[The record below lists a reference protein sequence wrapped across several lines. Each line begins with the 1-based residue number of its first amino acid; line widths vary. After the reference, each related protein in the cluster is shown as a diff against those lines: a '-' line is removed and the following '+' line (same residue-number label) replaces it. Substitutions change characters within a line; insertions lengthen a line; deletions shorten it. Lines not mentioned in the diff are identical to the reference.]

1 MDLQHIINCLSALH
15 LNIDK
20 KNEASFEIEEILKML
35 IQYKKDQALQL
46 QQTGVSSSFK
56 TKEYPDGSEI
66 VINQIS
72 VNYSQVNE
80 EETDIDDNLKL
91 SICHQG
97 AGFYFVLESKRWAF
111 NNIDELVKILYDFQ
125 SKAKV
130 E

>member
-1 MDLQHIINCLSALH
+1 MDKRL
-15 LNIDK
+15 
-20 KNEASFEIEEILKML
+20 EILNKH
-35 IQYKKDQALQL
+35 IDFSKDGVIEREQIVKAMQEYTDLQL

-56 TKEYPDGSEI
+56 TKEYPNGSEI
-66 VINQIS
+66 VINKIS
-72 VNYSQVNE
+72 VNYSQINE
-80 EETDIDDNLKL
+80 EDTDIDDNLKL

>member
-1 MDLQHIINCLSALH
+1 M
-15 LNIDK
+15 
-20 KNEASFEIEEILKML
+20 EEILNNWLQEKP
-35 IQYKKDQALQL
+35 KDKFDKELHKYTYYDLMEFAEYYHALQL

-56 TKEYPDGSEI
+56 TKEYAEGSEI

-80 EETDIDDNLKL
+80 EETDTDDNLKL

>member
-1 MDLQHIINCLSALH
+1 MDKRL
-15 LNIDK
+15 
-20 KNEASFEIEEILKML
+20 EILNKY
-35 IQYKKDQALQL
+35 IDFSKDGVIEREQIVKAMHEYADLQL

-56 TKEYPDGSEI
+56 TKEYAEGSEI

-80 EETDIDDNLKL
+80 EETDTDDNLKL
-91 SICHQG
+91 SIYHQG

>member
-1 MDLQHIINCLSALH
+1 MDEFKQKLELTLNRLYKENKLS
-15 LNIDK
+15 IDTYSELMEFADP
-20 KNEASFEIEEILKML
+20 N
-35 IQYKKDQALQL
+35 QNLQL

-56 TKEYPDGSEI
+56 TKEYPEGSEI
-66 VINQIS
+66 VINKIN

-80 EETDIDDNLKL
+80 EKTDTDDNLKL

-97 AGFYFVLESKRWAF
+97 VGFYFVLESKRWAF

-125 SKAKV
+125 SKSKV

>member
-1 MDLQHIINCLSALH
+1 M
-15 LNIDK
+15 
-20 KNEASFEIEEILKML
+20 EIEKIYNDWVIEN
-35 IQYKKDQALQL
+35 KKQFDSSMNPFEMFKAGYNQALQL
-46 QQTGVSSSFK
+46 QQTGVSGSFK
-56 TKEYPDGSEI
+56 TKEYAEGSEI

-80 EETDIDDNLKL
+80 EETDTDDNLKL
-91 SICHQG
+91 SIYHQG

>member
-1 MDLQHIINCLSALH
+1 MNEFKQKLELTLNRLYKENKLS
-15 LNIDK
+15 IDTYA
-20 KNEASFEIEEILKML
+20 ELMEFA
-35 IQYKKDQALQL
+35 DQNQNLQL